1 GWLEMMHHALGEM
14 RRVHYELYADATRY
28 DSFATTAA
36 IPTLVLQGSHD
47 EVVDPAMV
55 ERFATPRP
63 HVRLVMLDD
72 GHQLKESL
80 DRVWAETA
88 SFLGLE

>member
-1 GWLEMMHHALGEM
+1 
-14 RRVHYELYADATRY
+14 
-28 DSFATTAA
+28 
-36 IPTLVLQGSHD
+36 
-47 EVVDPAMV
+47 MV